1 MDELNGEYA
10 MDLCNSKFMMVF
22 MLLILFGSALSQ
34 DKEEEKNLGW
44 FFTAEVA
51 GLLTGGNSESR
62 TLGLSATI
70 QRIWPKSELKFNLG
84 GTNTESSLTSR
95 SAVGTSEDFS
105 IREVKS
111 TEKTAELFFVRG
123 RYDYLISKDFFVLGG
138 VDWLRNKFAGLDSRL
153 LFVIGAGNNWID
165 NDQIHFKTDYGF
177 TYTFQDDVVENPFL
191 ASKFPGVRLAYDF
204 WWKLTAS
211 TEFTSVLIVDW
222 NMDNTDD
229 VRIDFTNAL
238 PIAISEKLSL
248 KPSLQ
253 LLWRN
258 DPALTEVELLAPDGT
273 PTGTK
278 VFTPLQKLDTLF
290 SLTLVLNI

>member
-1 MDELNGEYA
+1 MTF
-10 MDLCNSKFMMVF
+10 CKSKFIIV
-22 MLLILFGSALSQ
+22 LLLFILSGTALPQ
-34 DKEEEKNLGW
+34 DEEKKLGW

-51 GLLTGGNSESR
+51 GLWTGGNSESK
-62 TLGLSATI
+62 TLGLSATVH
-70 QRIWPKSELKFNLG
+70 RIWPKSELKFNFG

-95 SAVGTSEDFS
+95 SAVGNTNDYF
-105 IREVKS
+105 IREIKN
-111 TEKTAELFFVRG
+111 TEKTAELFFARG
-123 RYDYLISKDFFVLGG
+123 RYDYQMSKHFFALGG
-138 VDWLRNKFAGLDSRL
+138 VDWLRNKFAGIDSRL

-165 NDQIHFKTDYGF
+165 NDQIRFKTDYGF

-191 ASKFPGVRLAYDF
+191 ASKFPGVRLSYDF

-238 PIAISEKLSL
+238 PIAISETLSL

-253 LLWRN
+253 LIWRN
-258 DPALTEVELLAPDGT
+258 DPALTKVELQAPDGT
-273 PTGTK
+273 PTGMI
-278 VFTPLQKLDTLF
+278 VFAPLQKLDTLF
-290 SLTLVLNI
+290 SLTLVVKI